1 MLPSP
6 KDDLILPVKNFINHT
21 LLAPLAWSD
30 FSELFN
36 HYLVRRQKVA
46 SSSIDL
52 FPTLTC
58 LAAGGRSEN
67 AIQVTAAWL
76 LFVLSA
82 RMFDDLADEQKLA
95 REWAHLDRVSMMSMA
110 LFAQGAAN
118 IALAMLPSGYACKE
132 ISLAFNQALAMAA
145 KAQQQETQNQEF
157 SIEQDLGVIATK
169 TGFIFAVGA
178 WAGGI
183 VAAESPCPTTV
194 KALHTFGLN
203 VGIMDQL
210 VDDCQDLAADLAK
223 GIWTLPVF
231 YAISQATKEE
241 STHLRK
247 FLGAAKGGDEEAVE
261 TAVAQIS
268 AYDAIPWC
276 LTVVAAYQQ
285 RALEAIQTLSSQ
297 NRSYLINYAK
307 RNNIES
313 II

>member
-1 MLPSP
+1 MFPSP

-21 LLAPLAWSD
+21 LLAPLAWLD
-30 FSELFN
+30 FSDLFN
-36 HYLVRRQKVA
+36 QYLVRRQKSA

-58 LAAGGRSEN
+58 LAAGGRTEN
-67 AIQVTAAWL
+67 AIQVTAAWV

-82 RMFDDLADEQKLA
+82 RLFDDLADEQNLA
-95 REWAHLDRVSMMSMA
+95 CEWAHLDRGSLMSMA

-118 IALAMLPSGYACKE
+118 NALAMLPSGYAFKE

-145 KAQQQETQNQEF
+145 KAQQQETQNQDF
-157 SIEQDLGVIATK
+157 SIDQYLGVIASK

-178 WAGGI
+178 WAGGM

-194 KALHTFGLN
+194 KALHTYGLN
-203 VGIMDQL
+203 VGISDQL
-210 VDDCQDLAADLAK
+210 VDDCQDLAADLAQ

-241 STHLRK
+241 SAYLRTI
-247 FLGAAKGGDEEAVE
+247 LGAAKGGDADNVE
-261 TAVAQIS
+261 TAVTHIS

-276 LTVVAAYQQ
+276 LMVAAAYQQ
-285 RALEAIQTLSSQ
+285 RALEAIQTLSPQ
-297 NRSYLINYAK
+297 NKSYLMKYAK
-307 RNNIES
+307 RNNVES